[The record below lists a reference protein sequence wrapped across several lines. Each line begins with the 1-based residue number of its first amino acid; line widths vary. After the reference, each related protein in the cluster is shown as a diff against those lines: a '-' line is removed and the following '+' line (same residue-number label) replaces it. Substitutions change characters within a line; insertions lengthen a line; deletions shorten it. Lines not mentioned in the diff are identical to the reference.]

1 MPELDLF
8 QLFVHPLNRLG
19 IRYMVTGAVAAIVY
33 GETRLTHD
41 IDVVMEVN
49 ADEAEKIV
57 RAFPLQEF
65 YCPPVEVIRL
75 ETGRHLR
82 GHFNIIHHDTG
93 FKADIY
99 LMGQDNLHLWAMS
112 DRRCIQMKGGLL
124 WVAPPEY
131 VILRK
136 LEYYREG
143 GSEKHLRDISGML
156 NISLDQL
163 DMAKIKEKVRNCGLE
178 KEWDQVAKDIPVDE

>member
-1 MPELDLF
+1 MPEPDLF
-8 QLFVHPLNRLG
+8 QIFVGPLNLLG
-19 IRYMVTGAVAAIVY
+19 IRYMVTGAVASIVY
-33 GETRLTHD
+33 GEVRLTHD
-41 IDVVMEVN
+41 IDLVMEVN
-49 ADEAEKIV
+49 TDEAEKIV

-75 ETGRHLR
+75 EAGRSLR

-99 LMGQDNLHLWAMS
+99 LMGQDDLHLWAMS
-112 DRRCIQMKGGLL
+112 NRRCIQMKENPL
-124 WVAPPEY
+124 WIAPPEY

-156 NISLDQL
+156 EVSLDQL
-163 DMAKIKEKVRNCGLE
+163 DMPRIEERVRSRGLE
-178 KEWDQVAKDIPVDE
+178 KEWAQAAKGIPNE